1 MFTKTSVHH
10 PPPATATNYAPDA
23 FADNW
28 CGARGFTV
36 LSIGD
41 ESNNVDVYF
50 TDADDA
56 SRWLR
61 DALAA
66 VANARTG
73 R

>member
-1 MFTKTSVHH
+1 MITKTSAHY
-10 PPPATATNYAPDA
+10 PPPATATNYAPDH
-23 FADNW
+23 DDS
-28 CGARGFTV
+28 GGFTV
-36 LSIGD
+36 LRIGD
-41 ESNNVDVYF
+41 DANSIDLYF
-50 TDADDA
+50 ADADAA